1 MDKKKNFSADADHQ
15 GLISRSLH
23 SIRTRY
29 SLATAFFVL
38 LSVAAFYACGRIVLV
53 HLMREAEQ
61 QVEEIGYDIS
71 RLAYRQA
78 DRVRRANAQA
88 AAEVAKAVA
97 AGTEPEEILSARK
110 EDGITLVI
118 KLDAWGRFVSGATR
132 IRGAESATPV
142 EVQSVAPYSERFAAW
157 ASSLGGTENDE
168 SSVGI
173 VQINGAAHYVFM
185 HACPGGSVN
194 VVVGASF
201 DSSAFTGGVNEGFV
215 GLDVRIVNRKAD
227 IKVGPLLKK
236 EIAYGDGGHRNNFG
250 ISPMLSEAMNFYSG
264 GFWSLGTSPF
274 EAVFAIRDIAGNAVS
289 MITVSLPSSL
299 STVTRSALGR
309 LAFSVAFI
317 GILLILP
324 IFWFQSS
331 VLLNPLTKM
340 TKAIRELGEN
350 HESQDC
356 PCLKWDGKDEFAVLA
371 ASVNKML
378 ETMASK
384 SVEIAHVEA
393 RHRALI
399 AGVPDALAIFDRR
412 GRLVSVTKQ
421 PEGTEPLVGFK
432 PGETVQAEVFGA
444 GAAADFS
451 RAVESAFTRGTVAAC
466 HLEVQRREGDAPDAQ
481 RRHFEVRVARM
492 DDVFALGI
500 VRDVTDKVL
509 EHKMRLA
516 AESRALDGQKR
527 ESLTMFAAGIAHD
540 VNNVL
545 AVIQGTVDALSA
557 ENKDSQEAA
566 VVRDA
571 ARRGAKMMR
580 ELVEFA
586 GDSKVSLVRVSP
598 NFLVR
603 DVESILSH
611 IVAKHVAVDFAPGEN
626 LPDVDADPNKFWK
639 ALMNLVKNAGE
650 ALGDRPGHIRLSTEQ
665 FEMTAAAA
673 VKFVSEGALL
683 PGPGVLFK
691 VADDGPGIQ
700 QQFVSKLFD
709 PYVSSKGVGRGLGLA
724 TVRSIVE
731 THGGGI
737 RVESE
742 PGKGTTFSIFLPA
755 SRLAPSEEVAK
766 KERLGPMPAEVL
778 VIDDDEAV
786 LKMQTLLLR
795 TLGVKVHA
803 AKSRA
808 DALAIVRRYAESLGA
823 ILLDAHIEGVD
834 VVRLFQAFRTA
845 SPDIPIVLVSGTHQ
859 EEIQRLFPNS
869 DYDAFLAKPFT
880 VAELKTALSSL
891 GGKGGAA

>member
-1 MDKKKNFSADADHQ
+1 MEKRKNSTDGVTEQ
-15 GLISRSLH
+15 GLFSRSLY

-29 SLATAFFVL
+29 SLATAFFIL
-38 LSVAAFYACGRIVLV
+38 LALAAFYACGRIVLV

-61 QVEEIGYDIS
+61 QVKEIGYDIS

-78 DRVRRANAQA
+78 DRVRRASAQA
-88 AAEVAKAVA
+88 AGKVAEELASGA
-97 AGTEPEEILSARK
+97 EPADVLSRRA
-110 EDGITLVI
+110 DGDITLVL
-118 KLDAWGRFVSGATR
+118 KLDSEGRFISGATR
-132 IRGAESATPV
+132 ARGASAATNVAAPSV
-142 EVQSVAPYSERFAAW
+142 EPYAERFAVW
-157 ASSLGGTENDE
+157 ASSLDAAEDAE

-173 VQINGAAHYVFM
+173 VQLNGSAHYVFM
-185 HACPGGSVN
+185 YPSAGGAMR
-194 VVVGASF
+194 VVVGSAF
-201 DSSAFTGGVNEGFV
+201 DSAAFTGGVNEGFV
-215 GLDVRIVNRKAD
+215 GLDVRIVNRKGEVKAVAPVGAGIAD
-227 IKVGPLLKK
+227 
-236 EIAYGDGGHRNNFG
+236 GDSRNGFG

-264 GFWSLGTSPF
+264 GFWSLGGNPC

-299 STVTRSALGR
+299 STVARSALGR
-309 LAFSVAFI
+309 LAFSIAFV

-350 HESQDC
+350 HVEQEC

-378 ETMASK
+378 ETFSTR
-384 SVEIAHVEA
+384 SVEVAHMES

-399 AGVPDALAIFDRR
+399 AGVPDALVIFDRR

-432 PGETVQAEVFGA
+432 TGEHIQPEVFGA
-444 GAAADFS
+444 AAADDFA
-451 RAVESAFTRGTVAAC
+451 RAVESVFTGGTVVAR
-466 HLEVQRREGDAPDAQ
+466 HLEVLRREDDAPDAQ
-481 RRHFEVRVARM
+481 PRHFEVRVARM

-500 VRDVTDKVL
+500 VRDVTDKVV

-516 AESRALDGQKR
+516 AESRALDGLKR
-527 ESLTMFAAGIAHD
+527 ESLTMLAAGIAHD

-545 AVIQGTVDALSA
+545 AVILGTVDSLAPANRVSPEA
-557 ENKDSQEAA
+557 E

-611 IVAKHVAVDFAPGEN
+611 IVAKNVAVDFAPGED

-639 ALMNLVKNAGE
+639 ALLNLVKNAGE

-665 FEMTAAAA
+665 FTMTTVAA
-673 VKFVSEGALL
+673 VKFVSEDALL

-700 QQFVSKLFD
+700 PQFVSKLFD

-737 RVESE
+737 KVESE

-755 SRLAPSEEVAK
+755 SRLAATEEVAK
-766 KERLGPMPAEVL
+766 KERQGSLPAEVL

-786 LKMQTLLLR
+786 LKMQTLLLK

-880 VAELKTALSSL
+880 VAELKTVLSSL
-891 GGKGGAA
+891 SIKGGAA

>member
-1 MDKKKNFSADADHQ
+1 MDKKKNFSAGAGQQ
-15 GLISRSLH
+15 GLVSKSLH

-38 LSVAAFYACGRIVLV
+38 LAVAAFYACGRIVLV

-61 QVEEIGYDIS
+61 QVKEIGYDIS
-71 RLAYRQA
+71 RLAYSQA

-97 AGTEPEEILSARK
+97 AGAEPEEILSARA
-110 EDGITLVI
+110 EDGVTLVI
-118 KLDAWGRFVSGATR
+118 KLDAWGRFISGATR
-132 IRGAESATPV
+132 ARGAESATPV
-142 EVQSVAPYSERFAAW
+142 EVQSVAPYTERFAAW

-227 IKVGPLLKK
+227 IKVVPLPKN
-236 EIAYGDGGHRNNFG
+236 AYGDDGQRNNFG

-264 GFWSLGTSPF
+264 GFWSLGTNPF

-309 LAFSVAFI
+309 LAFSVAFV

-356 PCLKWDGKDEFAVLA
+356 PCLKWEGKDEFAVLA
-371 ASVNKML
+371 ASVNRML
-378 ETMASK
+378 ETVSSRAL
-384 SVEIAHVEA
+384 EIAHMEA

-399 AGVPDALAIFDRR
+399 AGVPDALVIFDRR

-432 PGETVQAEVFGA
+432 PGEAVQTEVFGA
-444 GAAADFS
+444 GAAASFS
-451 RAVESAFTRGTVAAC
+451 RAVESAFARGTVAAC
-466 HLEVQRREGDAPDAQ
+466 HLEVQRREGDEPDAQ
-481 RRHFEVRVARM
+481 QRHFEVRLAKM

-500 VRDVTDKVL
+500 VRDVTDKVM

-527 ESLTMFAAGIAHD
+527 ESLTMLAAGIAHD

-545 AVIQGTVDALSA
+545 AVIQGTMDALSA
-557 ENKDSQEAA
+557 ENRNSQEAD
-566 VVRDA
+566 VIRDA
-571 ARRGAKMMR
+571 ARRGARMMK

-611 IVAKHVAVDFAPGEN
+611 IVAKHVAVDFVPGEN

-665 FEMTAAAA
+665 FEMTTAAA
-673 VKFVSEGALL
+673 VKFVSEAALL
-683 PGPGVLFK
+683 PGRGVLFK
-691 VADDGPGIQ
+691 VSDDGPGIQ
-700 QQFVSKLFD
+700 PQLVSKLFD

-755 SRLAPSEEVAK
+755 SRLAASEKVAK
-766 KERLGPMPAEVL
+766 KERLGPLPAEVL

-786 LKMQTLLLR
+786 LKMQTLLLK
-795 TLGVKVHA
+795 TLGVKVHS
-803 AKSRA
+803 AKSRV
-808 DALAIVRRYAESLGA
+808 DALAIVRRYGESLGA

-859 EEIQRLFPNS
+859 EEIQRLFPNG

-891 GGKGGAA
+891 KGGGGAA